1 MQSVARVL
9 QHYYQVIL
17 GNFEELYRKNVVD
30 QQRKALLSRTGG
42 APQVPGSGVSAGLQQ
57 GGVNGSLQPGQQDT
71 TGTANVM
78 VGQHLSNAQSAG
90 TGGNNAATFSLQQPS
105 QGDHQHQPSA
115 TLSMSGATSTLDGTP
130 SQTSISGFSTQSS
143 VKPGSETE
151 QQDGLSSKRKLQ
163 SEEPDG
169 KRVRQ
174 KTGQP
179 FAPRPCTYELTYL
192 NE

>member
-30 QQRKALLSRTGG
+30 QQRKALLSRAGG
-42 APQVPGSGVSAGLQQ
+42 APQVPGSGVSTGPQQ
-57 GGVNGSLQPGQQDT
+57 GGVNGSSQPGQQDT
-71 TGTANVM
+71 TGAANVM

-90 TGGNNAATFSLQQPS
+90 AGGNNAATFSLQQPP
-105 QGDHQHQPSA
+105 QGDHQYQPSA
-115 TLSMSGATSTLDGTP
+115 TPSMSGATSTLDGTP
-130 SQTSISGFSTQSS
+130 SQTSISGFSAQPS
-143 VKPGSETE
+143 VKPASETE
-151 QQDGLSSKRKLQ
+151 QDGLSSKRKLQ

-179 FAPRPCTYELTYL
+179 FAPRPFTYELTYL
-192 NE
+192 SE